1 MDFGEVKVHER
12 QRNAGPCGRFTVQE
26 PEAKAQVKAGSMMA
40 KISLCLGVLLI
51 ALVLELGSRGQ
62 APQRQV
68 FAAEAARPEATAREE
83 NLGAI
88 YFVEAGSGEGAAPT
102 QGADDRSMN
111 VQRMK
116 WAPPVRADEV
126 TILRDDSVVGFSA
139 LNSEVSCCCAG
150 QVFAVG
156 EDEDWGKYVRVR
168 SAGDLDAVYYGLE
181 EVAVRAGQTVT
192 AGQLLGTVPVGRQVY
207 LSVSEKG
214 APQDPRAYVSL
225 TVQKQ
230 A

>member
-1 MDFGEVKVHER
+1 MDFGEVKVTER
-12 QRNAGPCGRFTVQE
+12 QRNAGPCGRFTVRE
-26 PEAKAQVKAGSMMA
+26 PEAQVQVKAGSMMT

-51 ALVLELGSRGQ
+51 ALVLELGGTGSGS
-62 APQRQV
+62 QRQV
-68 FAAEAARPEATAREE
+68 FAAEGEKRPQTTARVD

-88 YFVEAGSGEGAAPT
+88 YYVETERTDAPA
-102 QGADDRSMN
+102 QGAS
-111 VQRMK
+111 VQRVK
-116 WAPPVRADEV
+116 WVPPVQADEV
-126 TILRDDSVVGFSA
+126 SLLREDSVIGFSA
-139 LNSEVSCCCAG
+139 LNTKVSCCCAG

-156 EDEDWGKYVRVR
+156 EDEDWGKYVRVH
-168 SAGDLDAVYYGLE
+168 SAGDIDAVYYGLE
-181 EVAVRAGQTVT
+181 KVGVRAGQSVA
-192 AGQLLGTVPVGRQVY
+192 AGQLLGTVPVGRRVY

>member
-1 MDFGEVKVHER
+1 MDFSEMKVTER
-12 QRNAGPCGRFTVQE
+12 QQNAGPCSRFTVQE
-26 PEAKAQVKAGSMMA
+26 PEQKVIVRSGSMMA
-40 KISLCLGVLLI
+40 KVSLCLGVLLI
-51 ALVLELGSRGQ
+51 ALVLELGGTAKDR
-62 APQRQV
+62 QRQV
-68 FAAEAARPEATAREE
+68 FAEEDKRPETTARAE

-88 YFVEAGSGEGAAPT
+88 YYVETDAAPT
-102 QGADDRSMN
+102 APGAEADVKR
-111 VQRMK
+111 VK
-116 WAPPVRADEV
+116 WAPPVRSDEV
-126 TILRDDSVVGFSA
+126 TLLREDSVVGFSA
-139 LNSEVSCCCAG
+139 LDTQISCCCGG

-168 SAGDLDAVYYGLE
+168 SAGDVDAVYYGFE
-181 EVAVRAGQTVT
+181 EVSVRAGQTVQ
-192 AGQLLGTVPVGRQVY
+192 AGQLLGTVPLGRRVY

>member
-1 MDFGEVKVHER
+1 MDIGEVKVTER
-12 QRNAGPCGRFTVQE
+12 QQNAGPCSRFTVQE
-26 PEAKAQVKAGSMMA
+26 PEQKVIVRSGSMMA
-40 KISLCLGVLLI
+40 KVSLCLGVLLI
-51 ALVLELGSRGQ
+51 ALVLELGGTAKDR
-62 APQRQV
+62 QRQV
-68 FAAEAARPEATAREE
+68 FAEEDKRPEATARAE

-88 YFVEAGSGEGAAPT
+88 YYVETDAAPTAPGEGA
-102 QGADDRSMN
+102 DVKR
-111 VQRMK
+111 VK
-116 WAPPVRADEV
+116 WAPPVRSDEV
-126 TILRDDSVVGFSA
+126 TLLREDSVVGFSA
-139 LNSEVSCCCAG
+139 LDTQVSCCCGG

-168 SAGDLDAVYYGLE
+168 SAGDVDAVYYGFE
-181 EVAVRAGQTVT
+181 EVSVRAGQTVQ
-192 AGQLLGTVPVGRQVY
+192 AGQLLGTVPLGRRVY

>member
-1 MDFGEVKVHER
+1 MDFGEVKVREHR
-12 QRNAGPCGRFTVQE
+12 QNAGPCGRFTVQE
-26 PEAKAQVKAGSMMA
+26 REAKVAVRSGSMMA

-51 ALVLELGSRGQ
+51 ALVLELGGTAKDR
-62 APQRQV
+62 QRQV
-68 FAAEAARPEATAREE
+68 FAEGDKRPETTARAE

-88 YFVEAGSGEGAAPT
+88 YYVETDAAPTAPGEGA
-102 QGADDRSMN
+102 DVKR
-111 VQRMK
+111 VK
-116 WAPPVRADEV
+116 WAPPVRSDEV
-126 TILRDDSVVGFSA
+126 TLLREDSVVGFSA
-139 LNSEVSCCCAG
+139 LDTQVSCCCGG

-168 SAGDLDAVYYGLE
+168 SAGDVDAVYYGFE
-181 EVAVRAGQTVT
+181 EVSVRAGQTVN
-192 AGQLLGTVPVGRQVY
+192 AGQLLGTVPLGRRVY

>member
-1 MDFGEVKVHER
+1 MDFSEMKVTER
-12 QRNAGPCGRFTVQE
+12 QQNAGPCSRFTVQE
-26 PEAKAQVKAGSMMA
+26 PEQKVTVRSGSMMA
-40 KISLCLGVLLI
+40 KVSLCLGVLLI
-51 ALVLELGSRGQ
+51 ALVLELGGTAKDR
-62 APQRQV
+62 QRQV
-68 FAAEAARPEATAREE
+68 FAEEDKRPETTARAE

-88 YFVEAGSGEGAAPT
+88 YYVETDAAPT
-102 QGADDRSMN
+102 APGAGADVKR
-111 VQRMK
+111 VK
-116 WAPPVRADEV
+116 WAPPVRSDEV
-126 TILRDDSVVGFSA
+126 TLLREDSVVGFSA
-139 LNSEVSCCCAG
+139 LDTQISCCCGG

-168 SAGDLDAVYYGLE
+168 SAGDVDAVYYGFE
-181 EVAVRAGQTVT
+181 EVSVRAGQTVQ
-192 AGQLLGTVPVGRQVY
+192 AGQLLGTVPLGRRVY

>member
-1 MDFGEVKVHER
+1 MDVSEIKVRER
-12 QRNAGPCGRFTVQE
+12 QQNAGPCGRFTVQE
-26 PEAKAQVKAGSMMA
+26 PGPRATVRSGSMMA

-51 ALVLELGSRGQ
+51 ALVLELGGRGANRQ
-62 APQRQV
+62 AEV
-68 FAAEAARPEATAREE
+68 FAAEAARPQSTAREE

-88 YFVEAGSGEGAAPT
+88 YFVETGAVGTAQT
-102 QGADDRSMN
+102 QEAD
-111 VQRMK
+111 VQRVK
-116 WAPPVRADEV
+116 WAPPVRSDEI
-126 TILRDDSVVGFSA
+126 TLLREDSVVGFSA
-139 LNSEVSCCCAG
+139 LNSQVSCCCGG

-168 SAGDLDAVYYGLE
+168 SAGDIDTVYYGLE
-181 EVAVRAGQTVT
+181 EVAVRAGQAVA
-192 AGQLLGTVPVGRQVY
+192 AGELLGTVPVGRRVY

>member
-1 MDFGEVKVHER
+1 MDFGEVKVTER
-12 QRNAGPCGRFTVQE
+12 QQNAGPCGRFTVQE
-26 PEAKAQVKAGSMMA
+26 PGVRVQVRAGSMMA

-51 ALVLELGSRGQ
+51 ALVLELGGT
-62 APQRQV
+62 AGGDQRQV
-68 FAAEAARPEATAREE
+68 FAVEAGEKPQPTARGEE
-83 NLGAI
+83 LGAI
-88 YFVEAGSGEGAAPT
+88 YFVETGKAEATAPAA
-102 QGADDRSMN
+102 Q
-111 VQRMK
+111 VQRTK
-116 WAPPVRADEV
+116 WAPPVQADEV
-126 TILRDDSVVGFSA
+126 TLLREDSVVGFSA
-139 LNSEVSCCCAG
+139 LNTQVSCCCGG

-168 SAGDLDAVYYGLE
+168 SAGDIDAVYYGLE
-181 EVAVRAGQTVT
+181 EVDVRAGQPVS
-192 AGQLLGTVPVGRQVY
+192 AGQVLGTVPVGRRVY

>member
-1 MDFGEVKVHER
+1 MDFSEMKVTER
-12 QRNAGPCGRFTVQE
+12 QQNAGPCSRFTVQE
-26 PEAKAQVKAGSMMA
+26 PEQKVIVRSGSMMA
-40 KISLCLGVLLI
+40 KVSLCLGVLLI
-51 ALVLELGSRGQ
+51 ALVLELGGTAKDR
-62 APQRQV
+62 QRQV
-68 FAAEAARPEATAREE
+68 FAAEEKRPEATARAE

-88 YFVEAGSGEGAAPT
+88 YYVETDAAPT
-102 QGADDRSMN
+102 PPGAGADVKR
-111 VQRMK
+111 VK
-116 WAPPVRADEV
+116 WAPPVRSDEV
-126 TILRDDSVVGFSA
+126 TLLREDSVVGFSA
-139 LNSEVSCCCAG
+139 LDTQVSCCCGG

-168 SAGDLDAVYYGLE
+168 SAGDVDAVYYGFE
-181 EVAVRAGQTVT
+181 EVSVRAGQTVQ
-192 AGQLLGTVPVGRQVY
+192 AGQLLGTVPLGRRVY

>member
-1 MDFGEVKVHER
+1 MDFSEMKVTER
-12 QRNAGPCGRFTVQE
+12 QQNAGPCSRFTVQE
-26 PEAKAQVKAGSMMA
+26 PEQKVIVRSGSMMA
-40 KISLCLGVLLI
+40 KVSLCLGVLLI
-51 ALVLELGSRGQ
+51 ALVLEMGGTAKDR
-62 APQRQV
+62 QRQV
-68 FAAEAARPEATAREE
+68 FAEEDKRPEATARTE

-88 YFVEAGSGEGAAPT
+88 YYVETDVAPT
-102 QGADDRSMN
+102 APGAEADVKR
-111 VQRMK
+111 VK
-116 WAPPVRADEV
+116 WAPPVRSDEV
-126 TILRDDSVVGFSA
+126 TLLREDSVVGFSA
-139 LNSEVSCCCAG
+139 LDTQISCCCGG

-168 SAGDLDAVYYGLE
+168 SAGDVDAVYYGLE
-181 EVAVRAGQTVT
+181 EVSVRAGQTVQ
-192 AGQLLGTVPVGRQVY
+192 AGQLLGTVPLGRRVY

>member
-1 MDFGEVKVHER
+1 MDFSEIKVSER
-12 QRNAGPCGRFTVQE
+12 QRNAGPCGRFTVRE
-26 PEAKAQVKAGSMMA
+26 PEAKAQVRAGGMMA
-40 KISLCLGVLLI
+40 KLSLCLGVLLI
-51 ALVLELGSRGQ
+51 ALVLELGGTS
-62 APQRQV
+62 ADRQKAV
-68 FAAEAARPEATAREE
+68 FAAEREERPQTTAREE

-88 YFVEAGSGEGAAPT
+88 YFVEAGPASPT
-102 QGADDRSMN
+102 AQASEADVKRI
-111 VQRMK
+111 K
-116 WAPPVRADEV
+116 WAPPVQADEV
-126 TILRDDSVVGFSA
+126 TLLREDSVVGFSA
-139 LNSEVSCCCAG
+139 LNTQVSCCCAG

-168 SAGDLDAVYYGLE
+168 SAGDVDAVYYGLE
-181 EVAVRAGQTVT
+181 EVSVRAGQTVA
-192 AGQLLGTVPVGRQVY
+192 AGERLGTVPVGRRVY

>member
-1 MDFGEVKVHER
+1 MDFSEMKVTER
-12 QRNAGPCGRFTVQE
+12 QQNAGPCGRFTVQE
-26 PEAKAQVKAGSMMA
+26 PERKVTVRSGSMMA
-40 KISLCLGVLLI
+40 KVSLCLGVLLI
-51 ALVLELGSRGQ
+51 ALVLELGGTAKDR
-62 APQRQV
+62 QRQV
-68 FAAEAARPEATAREE
+68 FAEGDKRPETTARAE

-88 YFVEAGSGEGAAPT
+88 YYVETDAAPTAPGEGA
-102 QGADDRSMN
+102 DVKR
-111 VQRMK
+111 VK
-116 WAPPVRADEV
+116 WAPPVRSDEV
-126 TILRDDSVVGFSA
+126 TLLREDSVVGFSA
-139 LNSEVSCCCAG
+139 LDTQVSCCCGG

-168 SAGDLDAVYYGLE
+168 SAGDVDAVYYGFE
-181 EVAVRAGQTVT
+181 EVSVRAGQTVN
-192 AGQLLGTVPVGRQVY
+192 AGQLLGTVPLGRRVY